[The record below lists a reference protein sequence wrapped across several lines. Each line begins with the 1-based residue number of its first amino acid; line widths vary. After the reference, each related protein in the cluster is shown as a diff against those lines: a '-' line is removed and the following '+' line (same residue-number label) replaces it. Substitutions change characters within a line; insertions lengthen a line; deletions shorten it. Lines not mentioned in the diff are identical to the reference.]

1 VVGSVVKQDAEKIER
16 LRELTRT
23 LMVPDEV
30 KERTPVILFV
40 DDEEGIRRVFSR
52 ALAKL
57 GPVLVAASADE
68 ALDLLKSRRVAILIT
83 DLCMPVHDGF
93 WLACRA
99 HELDADLPIIAHTAH
114 HRDAVVRGGIFDRV
128 MYKTQSWREV
138 IDVAAK
144 LMWPRVMAVA

>member
-1 VVGSVVKQDAEKIER
+1 MKQDAEKIER
-16 LRELTRT
+16 LRELTKT
-23 LMVPDEV
+23 LRVPDEV
-30 KERTPVILFV
+30 KDRTPVILFV
-40 DDEEGIRRVFSR
+40 DDEESIRRVFAK

-83 DLCMPVHDGF
+83 DLRLPVHDGF

-99 HELDADLPIIAHTAH
+99 HELDADLPIIAYTAH
-114 HRDAVVRGGIFDRV
+114 HRDVVERGGIFDRV
-128 MYKTQSWREV
+128 MYKTQSWRDV

-144 LMWPRVMAVA
+144 LMWPRVKAMA